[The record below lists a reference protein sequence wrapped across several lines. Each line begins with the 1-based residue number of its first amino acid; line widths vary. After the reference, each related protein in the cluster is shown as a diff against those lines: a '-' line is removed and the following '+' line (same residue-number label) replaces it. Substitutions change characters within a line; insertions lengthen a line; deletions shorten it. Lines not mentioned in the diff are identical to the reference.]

1 MKVNRVQC
9 DRCGREED
17 AASGNIGQIVIKMHR
32 VGVGLPAAIDKTP
45 DLCETC
51 FEIVQAGVFAAL
63 AKD

>member
-1 MKVNRVQC
+1 MKVNRIQC

-17 AASGNIGQIVIKMHR
+17 AASGNVTQTVIKLHR
-32 VGVGLPAAIDKTP
+32 EGMPPAIDKTP

-51 FEIVQAGVFAAL
+51 FDLVQAGVFAAL